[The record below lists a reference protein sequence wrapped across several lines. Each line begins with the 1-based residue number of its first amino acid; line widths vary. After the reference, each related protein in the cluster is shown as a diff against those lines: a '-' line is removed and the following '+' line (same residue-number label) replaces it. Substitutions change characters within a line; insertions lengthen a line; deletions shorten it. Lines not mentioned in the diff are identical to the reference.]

1 MPHDY
6 DTIEIREN
14 SEKEEIGCVTASG
27 TKEIR

>member
-1 MPHDY
+1 MPH